1 MKVFRFAGAALAFAL
16 MAAAVPSGS
25 VAQDM
30 PMPIPSCALSGSKSV
45 FIGGA
50 PALRLSD
57 VVNCPPELYEIV
69 PSIMIE
75 GQPMVKFRSGVVEKG
90 NCTARG
96 DETVTVEGE
105 SASRLGDV
113 TCTQN

>member
-1 MKVFRFAGAALAFAL
+1 MKVRQLSTVVLTFGI
-16 MAAAVPSGS
+16 AAAAPSVS
-25 VAQDM
+25 MAEDA
-30 PMPIPSCALSGSKSV
+30 PTPIPSCAMSGSKSV

-69 PSIMIE
+69 PSVMIE
-75 GQPMVKFRSGVVEKG
+75 GQPMVKFRTGVGEKG
-90 NCTARG
+90 KCTARG
-96 DETVTVEGE
+96 EETVSVEGE

-113 TCTQN
+113 SCTQN

>member
-1 MKVFRFAGAALAFAL
+1 MRILSLAACGLVFAASVPSVSLAEE
-16 MAAAVPSGS
+16 AAA
-25 VAQDM
+25 
-30 PMPIPSCALSGSKSV
+30 PIPACAMSGSKSV

-75 GQPMVKFRSGVVEKG
+75 GQPMVKFRTGVGEKG

-96 DETVTVEGE
+96 EETVMAEGE
-105 SASRLGDV
+105 STSRLGDV
-113 TCTQN
+113 SCTQN

>member
-1 MKVFRFAGAALAFAL
+1 MRFLRFSAIVPVLGLVAVLPSVSLAEE
-16 MAAAVPSGS
+16 AAA
-25 VAQDM
+25 
-30 PMPIPSCALSGSKSV
+30 PIPACAMSGAKSV

-75 GQPMVKFRSGVVEKG
+75 GQPMVKFRTGVGEKG

-96 DETVTVEGE
+96 EETVMAEGE

-113 TCTQN
+113 NCTQN

>member
-1 MKVFRFAGAALAFAL
+1 MRILSLAACGLALAAGVPSASL
-16 MAAAVPSGS
+16 AEEAAA
-25 VAQDM
+25 
-30 PMPIPSCALSGSKSV
+30 PIPACAMSGSKSV

-75 GQPMVKFRSGVVEKG
+75 GQPMVKFRSGTGEKG
-90 NCTARG
+90 TCTTRG
-96 DETVTVEGE
+96 DETVSVEGE

>member
-1 MKVFRFAGAALAFAL
+1 MKIHLAILLACGLAAAPSVSLAQEAGA
-16 MAAAVPSGS
+16 
-25 VAQDM
+25 
-30 PMPIPSCALSGSKSV
+30 PIPACALSGSKSV

-69 PSIMIE
+69 PSVMIE
-75 GQPMVKFRSGVVEKG
+75 GQPMVKFRTGVGEKG

-96 DETVTVEGE
+96 EETVSVEGE
-105 SASRLGDV
+105 AASRLGDV
-113 TCTQN
+113 SCTQN

>member
-1 MKVFRFAGAALAFAL
+1 MKIQQFSTAILALAI
-16 MAAAVPSGS
+16 AAVMPSVS
-25 VAQDM
+25 FADDALA
-30 PMPIPSCALSGSKSV
+30 PIPACAMSGSKSV

-69 PSIMIE
+69 PSIKIE
-75 GQPMVKFRSGVVEKG
+75 GQPMVKFRTGVGEKG

-96 DETVTVEGE
+96 EETVMAEGE
-105 SASRLGDV
+105 STSRLGDV
-113 TCTQN
+113 SCTQN

>member
-1 MKVFRFAGAALAFAL
+1 MMGILRFAGVALTLGFLAAGPSVSFAED
-16 MAAAVPSGS
+16 AAVP
-25 VAQDM
+25 
-30 PMPIPSCALSGSKSV
+30 IPACALSGSKSV

-50 PALRLSD
+50 PALRMSD

-75 GQPMVKFRSGVVEKG
+75 GQPMVKFRTGVGEKG

-96 DETVTVEGE
+96 DETVSVEGG

-113 TCTQN
+113 ICTQN

>member
-1 MKVFRFAGAALAFAL
+1 MMRILRFAGVALAFGIFSMGPSVSFAED
-16 MAAAVPSGS
+16 AAVP
-25 VAQDM
+25 
-30 PMPIPSCALSGSKSV
+30 IPACVLSGSKSV

-69 PSIMIE
+69 SSIMIE
-75 GQPMVKFRSGVVEKG
+75 GQPMVKFRSGVGEKG

-96 DETVTVEGE
+96 DETVSVEGG

>member
-1 MKVFRFAGAALAFAL
+1 MTSGQFAGAALIVGL
-16 MAAAVPSGS
+16 TAVLPSVS
-25 VAQDM
+25 TAEDA
-30 PMPIPSCALSGSKSV
+30 PAPIPACALSGSKSV

-69 PSIMIE
+69 PSVMIE
-75 GQPMVKFRSGVVEKG
+75 GQPMVKFRTGVGEKG

-96 DETVTVEGE
+96 EETVSVEGE
-105 SASRLGDV
+105 SASRVGDV

>member
-1 MKVFRFAGAALAFAL
+1 MKFQQLSAAVL
-16 MAAAVPSGS
+16 MLGIAAAMPSPS
-25 VAQDM
+25 LADDA
-30 PMPIPSCALSGSKSV
+30 PAPIPSCAMSGSKSV

-75 GQPMVKFRSGVVEKG
+75 GQPMVKFRTGVGEKG

-96 DETVTVEGE
+96 EETVMAEGE
-105 SASRLGDV
+105 TTSRVGDV
-113 TCTQN
+113 NCTQK

>member
-1 MKVFRFAGAALAFAL
+1 MRILSLAACGLVFAAGIPSVSLAEE
-16 MAAAVPSGS
+16 AAA
-25 VAQDM
+25 
-30 PMPIPSCALSGSKSV
+30 PIPACAMSGSKSV

-75 GQPMVKFRSGVVEKG
+75 GQPMVKFRTGVGEKG

-96 DETVTVEGE
+96 EETVMAEGE
-105 SASRLGDV
+105 STSRLGNV
-113 TCTQN
+113 SCTQN

>member
-1 MKVFRFAGAALAFAL
+1 MMKTMPLAGFALAFAL
-16 MAAAVPSGS
+16 AAGPPASAGDAAA
-25 VAQDM
+25 
-30 PMPIPSCALSGSKSV
+30 PIPACALSGAQSV

-75 GQPMVKFRSGVVEKG
+75 GQPMVKFRTGVGEKG
-90 NCTARG
+90 RCTARG
-96 DETVTVEGE
+96 EETVMAEGE
-105 SASRLGDV
+105 PASRVGDV
-113 TCTQN
+113 DCVQD

>member
-1 MKVFRFAGAALAFAL
+1 MKSLQLAGVLLALALGAVAPSVS
-16 MAAAVPSGS
+16 MAEDAPA
-25 VAQDM
+25 
-30 PMPIPSCALSGSKSV
+30 PIPSCALSGANSV

-75 GQPMVKFRSGVVEKG
+75 GQPMVKFRSGAGEKG
-90 NCTARG
+90 NCAARG
-96 DETVTVEGE
+96 EETVMAEGE

>member
-1 MKVFRFAGAALAFAL
+1 MKSLPFAGAVLGFAL
-16 MAAAVPSGS
+16 GAAGPSVS
-25 VAQDM
+25 VAEDAPQ
-30 PMPIPSCALSGSKSV
+30 PIPSCAMSGSKSV

-75 GQPMVKFRSGVVEKG
+75 GQPMVKFRTGVGEKG

-96 DETVTVEGE
+96 EETVMAEGE
-105 SASRLGDV
+105 SASRFGDV

>member
-1 MKVFRFAGAALAFAL
+1 MRMPKTSVLPIALAVLAFAGADSRAEE
-16 MAAAVPSGS
+16 AAAPLP
-25 VAQDM
+25 A
-30 PMPIPSCALSGSKSV
+30 CALSGAKSV

-75 GQPMVKFRSGVVEKG
+75 GQPMVKFRTGVGEKG
-90 NCTARG
+90 NCVARG
-96 DETVTVEGE
+96 EESVIAEGE

-113 TCTQN
+113 ACSENP

>member
-1 MKVFRFAGAALAFAL
+1 MKVQPFPVFALACGLVGAPCL
-16 MAAAVPSGS
+16 SLADEAAA
-25 VAQDM
+25 
-30 PMPIPSCALSGSKSV
+30 PIPACALSGSKSV

-69 PSIMIE
+69 PSVMIE
-75 GQPMVKFRSGVVEKG
+75 GQPMVKFRTGVGEKG

-96 DETVTVEGE
+96 EGTVSVEGGP
-105 SASRLGDV
+105 ASRLGDV
-113 TCTQN
+113 SCTRD